1 MRILKFERKVTG
13 QVEEMLS
20 HWRKQSVKIKAYLS
34 QRFST
39 AEQEVTGKV
48 PDQMAWCGQKKRI
61 ARRVASIQYYDN
73 KSLSV

>member
-13 QVEEMLS
+13 QVDEMLS
-20 HWRKQSVKIKAYLS
+20 NWRKQSVKIRAYLS
-34 QRFST
+34 QRFSI

-48 PDQMAWCGQKKRI
+48 PDQMAWCGKKQI
-61 ARRVASIQYYDN
+61 ARRLASIQYYDH

>member
-20 HWRKQSVKIKAYLS
+20 NWRKQSVKIKAYLS
-34 QRFST
+34 QRFSI

-48 PDQMAWCGQKKRI
+48 PDQMAWCGKKKTNSQK
-61 ARRVASIQYYDN
+61 AG
-73 KSLSV
+73 